1 MPGFNGD
8 LGFVDKVEYSSVDYW
23 RFSTP
28 EKTIHINSQFVKIP
42 MCNNSSDQVC
52 AHAARTVRT

>member
-1 MPGFNGD
+1 M
-8 LGFVDKVEYSSVDYW
+8 DKVEYSSVDYW

-42 MCNNSSDQVC
+42 MCNNSSALLNRYYVVTVQTRS
-52 AHAARTVRT
+52 AHMLRGP